1 MRARLGGWLGGALS
15 AGGVLGVIALAVT
28 DHRHRA
34 VMLMVAVLVGM
45 AALRL
50 WTPGRPWFAS
60 RARLMD
66 VAVYVILAAII
77 WWFAPYVSTL
87 AVRSFPGKWPLG
99 GDNVLAT
106 ALYLSRDFCRIYPE
120 SWPPLQGIVKFG
132 HAMRDP
138 SSLLSR

>member
-15 AGGVLGVIALAVT
+15 AGGVLGVIAL
-28 DHRHRA
+28 
-34 VMLMVAVLVGM
+34 

-87 AVRSFPGKWPLG
+87 AVR
-99 GDNVLAT
+99 
-106 ALYLSRDFCRIYPE
+106 
-120 SWPPLQGIVKFG
+120 
-132 HAMRDP
+132 
-138 SSLLSR
+138 

>member
-1 MRARLGGWLGGALS
+1 MNEEEKTARARVGAWLGAALS
-15 AGGVLGVIALAVT
+15 ALGVLGVIALAVS

-34 VMLMVAVLVGM
+34 VLLMG
-45 AALRL
+45 ALRL

-87 AVRSFPGKWPLG
+87 AVR
-99 GDNVLAT
+99 
-106 ALYLSRDFCRIYPE
+106 
-120 SWPPLQGIVKFG
+120 
-132 HAMRDP
+132 
-138 SSLLSR
+138 

>member
-15 AGGVLGVIALAVT
+15 VGGVLGVIALAVT

-34 VMLMVAVLVGM
+34 VMLVVAVLVGM
-45 AALRL
+45 ATLRL

-87 AVRSFPGKWPLG
+87 AVR
-99 GDNVLAT
+99 
-106 ALYLSRDFCRIYPE
+106 
-120 SWPPLQGIVKFG
+120 
-132 HAMRDP
+132 
-138 SSLLSR
+138 